1 MGRRK
6 DGPKTAPPLF
16 PHPPRRQ
23 SPKDSSWP
31 LPWELSQSVKAGR
44 TIASLGT
51 QGLMMGE
58 WAGPVYLTNW
68 EVA

>member
-1 MGRRK
+1 M
-6 DGPKTAPPLF
+6 APRL
-16 PHPPRRQ
+16 PHPCSHTPLEAE
-23 SPKDSSWP
+23 SSWP

-44 TIASLGT
+44 IIASLGT